1 MKTGSKVVNL
11 NQIKVNKANK
21 KLEMYSNSLVQDLFA
36 AGSISFILS
45 FNLNFKKTGKYNV
58 LCMTSKE
65 INRSF
70 SNCLLISCAISHL
83 NEINIFE
90 ESWENIQTFPE
101 FINTNIPN
109 CEHFDFGILGYFDPL
124 LNSIRIQLFT
134 DLNNHSNFQKRKL
147 YKVIEK
153 MNSLCSGTLSLL
165 DEDLI
170 PAKFRSFFYACSI
183 RHSDSAALL
192 SNLLLIFYQDR
203 LTTCDYSKLKQLCDK
218 YNFLHFDFEAYDK
231 KHKLK
236 PNLQLLRS

>member
-1 MKTGSKVVNL
+1 MVNL
-11 NQIKVNKANK
+11 NKIKADKANK
-21 KLEMYSNSLVQDLFA
+21 KLENAQFSLVQDLLT

-45 FNLNFKKTGKYNV
+45 FNLNFKKTGNYNITQI
-58 LCMTSKE
+58 TSKE

-83 NEINIFE
+83 NEINTFE
-90 ESWENIQTFPE
+90 ESWKNIQTFPE
-101 FINTNIPN
+101 YINANIPN

-134 DLNNHSNFQKRKL
+134 DLNNHNSSQKRKL

-165 DEDLI
+165 GEDLI
-170 PAKFRSFFYACSI
+170 PTKFQRFFYDCSI

-218 YNFLHFDFEAYDK
+218 YNFLRFDFEAYEK
-231 KHKLK
+231 KHELK

>member
-11 NQIKVNKANK
+11 NKIKVDKANQ
-21 KLEMYSNSLVQDLFA
+21 KLKMYSNSLIQDLFA

-58 LCMTSKE
+58 LRMTSKE

-192 SNLLLIFYQDR
+192 SNLLLVFYQDR

-218 YNFLHFDFEAYDK
+218 YNFLCFDFEAYEK
-231 KHKLK
+231 KNELK
-236 PNLQLLRS
+236 PNLQLLRP